1 MAKQSGIHQ
10 IRGKVGEMSYYQ
22 QAGVNAGLVRRI
34 NQGLSDRVKT
44 AAEFANTRL
53 NNAEFKTAS
62 LVGAAAGHSVIPA
75 WRSMFRRFAQ
85 ASMVK
90 RIQELIKQDT
100 THQWGLRQPIG
111 NMGRVAA
118 ELLENYA
125 KAGQYQGQY
134 GQATFTPTYD
144 QDGQLSTIQFTL
156 NGSEETAANLVAQ
169 GITGI
174 NVYSVGAAMF
184 TTVQDDAVRVAASHS
199 ASSLASGDV
208 EIGTDYIISPNPIAV
223 QPAGIGFSPR
233 GYQELLESS
242 NGGVWA
248 VMSIVPTRK
257 VGNTTYELQELA
269 TYVVAGYAL
278 LQTN

>member
-44 AAEFANTRL
+44 AVEFANTRL

-85 ASMVK
+85 ANMVK
-90 RIQELIKQDT
+90 RIKELIKQDT
-100 THQWGLRQPIG
+100 TNPWGLRQPVG
-111 NMGRVAA
+111 NMGRIAA

-144 QDGQLSTIQFTL
+144 QDGQIESIEFNLF
-156 NGSEETAANLVAQ
+156 GSEETAASLAAQ

-174 NVYSVGAAMF
+174 NVYAVGAAMF
-184 TTVQDDAVRVAASHS
+184 TAIQDNAVRVAAGHS
-199 ASSLASGDV
+199 PSTLASTTITVGSDY
-208 EIGTDYIISPNPIAV
+208 EIEP
-223 QPAGIGFSPR
+223 PAIPFTPSGIGFSPR
-233 GYQELLESS
+233 GFQELLESD
-242 NGGVWA
+242 NGGVWM
-248 VMSIVPTRK
+248 VVSIVPTRN

-269 TYVVAGYAL
+269 TYVVAGYSL
-278 LQTN
+278 LQTD